1 MFGGWSSKKADIPI
15 DLVILM
21 IAGLTM
27 VIAGLLLFP
36 VYSGLLPYYENG
48 LYGLLIF
55 IAALQITV
63 LGKTPFGDISVRTLP
78 VLILG
83 IFIACIG
90 IVTCFIPDLLKGVPR
105 AILFICFG
113 PGGML
118 LLLQMLFSRDKFPL
132 WKREGGILMK
142 LAFNCT
148 AIYCLS
154 MFISILLIDR
164 ELISGGLTA
173 FSVFIYGLLLFS
185 LTFVLYKVYALYPVA
200 AERPQ
205 IGIRLSDERTVI
217 LITGIFMVVLGLL
230 LIPVTFG
237 LLPFS
242 GSAQLG
248 LLVVIMSIQMIAFG
262 NTPLRSFTRSWP
274 LVFLGLAFA
283 SMGIVS
289 CIVPGIMLPVLTLI
303 IALLNIGGG
312 SVPLVQTLITLF
324 GSIKKKKMHVPSV
337 ITKLLITQAALSV
350 LSVIFGTSMLIKNLI
365 PGPVIGVVL
374 AVNGM
379 TLLYLLSLLFKVD
392 MLKEEQL

>member
-1 MFGGWSSKKADIPI
+1 MSSGWFSKKADIPI

-21 IAGLTM
+21 VAGLTM
-27 VIAGLLLFP
+27 TIAGPLLFA
-36 VYSGLLPYYENG
+36 VYLGNVPYYENG

-55 IAALQITV
+55 ISALQITV
-63 LGKTPFGDISVRTLP
+63 LGKTPFGDISARTLP

-90 IVTCFIPDLLKGVPR
+90 IVTCFIPDLLRGVPR
-105 AILFICFG
+105 AILFLCFG
-113 PGGML
+113 PGGTL
-118 LLLQMLFSRDKFPL
+118 LLLQMLFSGDKFPL

-142 LAFNCT
+142 LALNCT

-154 MFISILLIDR
+154 IFISILLIDKD
-164 ELISGGLTA
+164 LISGGLAA

-185 LTFVLYKVYALYPVA
+185 LTSVLYKVYALYPFA

-205 IGIRLSDERTVI
+205 RGIRLSDDRAVI

-230 LIPVTFG
+230 LIPVTLG

-303 IALLNIGGG
+303 IALLNVGGG
-312 SVPLVQTLITLF
+312 SVPLAKTLITLL
-324 GSIKKKKMHVPSV
+324 GGIKKKKIYVPSV
-337 ITKLLITQAALSV
+337 ITKLLITQAVLSV

-374 AVNGM
+374 ALNGM
-379 TLLYLLSLLFKVD
+379 VLLYLLSLLFKVD
-392 MLKEEQL
+392 MLKEEKP

>member
-1 MFGGWSSKKADIPI
+1 
-15 DLVILM
+15 
-21 IAGLTM
+21 
-27 VIAGLLLFP
+27 
-36 VYSGLLPYYENG
+36 
-48 LYGLLIF
+48 
-55 IAALQITV
+55 
-63 LGKTPFGDISVRTLP
+63 
-78 VLILG
+78 
-83 IFIACIG
+83 
-90 IVTCFIPDLLKGVPR
+90 
-105 AILFICFG
+105 
-113 PGGML
+113 
-118 LLLQMLFSRDKFPL
+118 
-132 WKREGGILMK
+132 
-142 LAFNCT
+142 
-148 AIYCLS
+148 

-205 IGIRLSDERTVI
+205 IGIRLSDDRTVI

-379 TLLYLLSLLFKVD
+379 ALLYLLSLLFKVD
-392 MLKEEQL
+392 MLKEGQL